1 MHAYLIFF
9 YILNEFCILMS
20 HFVFGN
26 MLWNLFW
33 NNLHS
38 FWYKDCCFSYFNF
51 SILLTGLR
59 LFQWLCFSHLIMI
72 CLKSFLGFL
81 EFLPPP
87 PQFGKIL
94 ALFLQIS
101 HLRVGFFVCFFEE
114 RNTFDIVSALVLCI
128 FFPLFFFLDHWYCH
142 VSRFTDLFFPAICY
156 LFLISFTV
164 FISDNYFLSVEVLFF
179 PFLFSSCY
187 CFPLPVLTFRAY
199 L

>member
-1 MHAYLIFF
+1 
-9 YILNEFCILMS
+9 MS

-87 PQFGKIL
+87 PIWENIGTVSSNITSQGWVFCLFFWGEKYIWYCLSTCTLYFFSSFFLFGSLIL
-94 ALFLQIS
+94 P
-101 HLRVGFFVCFFEE
+101 CFE
-114 RNTFDIVSALVLCI
+114 VHWS
-128 FFPLFFFLDHWYCH
+128 FFPC
-142 VSRFTDLFFPAICY
+142 
-156 LFLISFTV
+156 
-164 FISDNYFLSVEVLFF
+164 NM
-179 PFLFSSCY
+179 
-187 CFPLPVLTFRAY
+187 LPVLNLIHCVYFW
-199 L
+199 